1 MIISIDKEK
10 ASDKIQH
17 PFRIKTLNK
26 VAIEGT
32 YLSIIKAIYDK
43 FTANITLS
51 GKKLKAFPL
60 STGATQEAQPT
71 TFIQHCI
78 GSPSQSN

>member
-1 MIISIDKEK
+1 MVISIDKEK

-43 FTANITLS
+43 FTANTILDDENR
-51 GKKLKAFPL
+51 KLFL
-60 STGATQEAQPT
+60 
-71 TFIQHCI
+71 
-78 GSPSQSN
+78 